1 VRKVSRF
8 TSALVASVTVV
19 FAPSARAQLPGGS
32 LDPTTIPKYV
42 TPLVVP
48 PAMPTSTSDTTVDYQ
63 IAVRQFSQQILPP
76 GFPATTVWSYGSVDR
91 PGTVAEGG
99 SFNYPA
105 FTIEATAGTPTRVK
119 WINDLKD
126 TNGNFLPHL
135 LPVDQTLHWA
145 NPARACL
152 DGTTRTDCAGFLD
165 GAYTGPVPTVTHVH
179 GAHVAPE
186 SDGYPEAWYLPA
198 ARNIPGGYA
207 TRGSHYGQMSGAPDV
222 AGQAIFRYS
231 NDQRATTLW
240 YHDHTLGITRLNVY
254 AGPAGFYLLRGGK
267 ADGDLAPGTLPGPA
281 PGVGADPFGKYYE
294 IPIVIQDRSFNSDG
308 SLFYPGTR
316 RFFDGYTGPYIPT
329 SDISPKWNPETF
341 GNVTVVNGRTWP
353 YLEVEPRRYRF
364 RFLNGCNARFLILTT
379 GRPEAPALTFWRI
392 GADGGFLPEPVRQT
406 SLLLGPAERADVVV
420 DFSEFAPGT
429 SIDLLNVGP
438 DEPFGGGVPGVD
450 FATSDPGTTGQVMRF
465 KVVPLASVDGSTPPA
480 RLRLPAPPRIGAPS
494 TTRQVSLNE
503 ASSRRRCLSS
513 QGYSVPCLA
522 PGATEFGPVHSMLG
536 PVDSAGF
543 PVPTPWASAVT
554 ENPALGATETWE
566 IYNFT
571 ADAHPIHIHLVQFQ
585 VLDRQPLVTDADG
598 LTAPPI
604 TFAGAPRPPEPWESG
619 RKDTVIVYPGELARV
634 KAVYDLPGEF
644 VWHCHI
650 LEHEDNEM
658 MRPYRVGP

>member
-1 VRKVSRF
+1 MRKVLRLAAAL
-8 TSALVASVTVV
+8 TSSASVLLG
-19 FAPSARAQLPGGS
+19 AWPARAQPLPGGS

-48 PAMPTSTSDTTVDYQ
+48 PAMPRSTSDRSVDYQ
-63 IAVRQFSQQILPP
+63 IAVRQFQQQILPS
-76 GFPATTVWSYGSVDR
+76 GFPKTTVWSYGSVDH

-99 SFNYPA
+99 TFNYPA
-105 FTIEATAGTPTRVK
+105 FTIEATANQTTTIK

-126 TNGNFLPHL
+126 SRGNFLPHL

-145 NPARACL
+145 NPPQACL
-152 DGTTRTDCAGFLD
+152 DGVPRTDCAGFLD
-165 GAYTGPVPTVTHVH
+165 GAYTGPVPIVTHVH
-179 GAHVAPE
+179 GAHVGPE
-186 SDGYPEAWYLPA
+186 SDGFPEAWYLPA
-198 ARNIPGGYA
+198 ASNIPGGYA
-207 TRGSHYGQMSGAPDV
+207 RRGSHFGQASGAPDV
-222 AGQAIFRYS
+222 AGQAIFRYA

-254 AGPAGFYLLRGGK
+254 AGPAGFYLLRGGE
-267 ADGDLAPGTLPGPA
+267 GDVPSGTLPGPA
-281 PGVGADPFGKYYE
+281 PGVGANPFGKFYE
-294 IPIVIQDRSFNSDG
+294 IPIVVQDRAFNRDG

-316 RFFDGYTGPYIPT
+316 RFFDGFTGPFIPN
-329 SDISPKWNPETF
+329 SDVAPKWNPETF
-341 GNVTVVNGRTWP
+341 GNVMVVNGRTWP
-353 YLEVEPRRYRF
+353 YLEVERRKYRF
-364 RFLNGCNARFLILTT
+364 RLLNGCNARFLILTT
-379 GRPEAPALTFWRI
+379 GTPTSPTLTFWRI
-392 GADGGFLPEPVRQT
+392 GADGGFLPAPLAQT

-420 DFSEFAPGT
+420 DFSGFAEGT
-429 SIDLLNVGP
+429 TIDLLNVGP

-450 FATSDPGTTGQVMRF
+450 FASSDPGTTGQVMRF
-465 KVVPLASVDGSTPPA
+465 KVVLATSTDTSVNPA
-480 RLRLPAPPRIGAPS
+480 SLALPAPVAIGTP
-494 TTRQVSLNE
+494 TNVRKVSLNE
-503 ASSRRRCLSS
+503 ASSRRRCTNAK
-513 QGYSVPCLA
+513 GYSVTCLA

-536 PVDSAGF
+536 PVDSTGF
-543 PVPTPWASAVT
+543 PVATPWAGAVT

-585 VLDRQPLVTDADG
+585 VLDRQPLVTDTEG
-598 LTAPPI
+598 LTAPPA
-604 TFAGAPRPPEPWESG
+604 TFAGDPRPPEPWESG

-634 KAVYDLPGEF
+634 KAIYDLPGEF